1 MKREITD
8 QKVNNWHPGSILRP
22 SSPRDARAEQ
32 RNGQVKNPKLATW
45 RICWANICLN
55 IDWVMALMW
64 PSTAFLSYDSVF
76 HISRR
81 YIKMFLGD
89 ILKYFFN
96 STYSVFIPSH
106 IYIYT
111 LFLIITMVISGT
123 LVGSTPVQPNL
134 VVETN
139 GNSGNSSIQVSL
151 SFSSWL
157 TPLLQSPLSS
167 FDSKDDLAQVSLA
180 SPPPA
185 DFPKNA
191 QVF

>member
-1 MKREITD
+1 
-8 QKVNNWHPGSILRP
+8 
-22 SSPRDARAEQ
+22 
-32 RNGQVKNPKLATW
+32 
-45 RICWANICLN
+45 
-55 IDWVMALMW
+55 MALMW

-81 YIKMFLGD
+81 HIKMFLGD

-106 IYIYT
+106 VYIYT
-111 LFLIITMVISGT
+111 LFLVLIITMVISGT

-151 SFSSWL
+151 SFSSSL
-157 TPLLQSPLSS
+157 SPLLQSPLSS

-191 QVF
+191 QVFWFLFISTNFRSKLQQSSVSIVFFLFTFIFLGSTSFRVFSASLSFPKV